1 MLALKASTFSSSKQ
15 QASSKQVLL
24 VLYVIYVTSKIS
36 AVSVVT
42 IASSNLVF
50 ESKVCFSKVMQDH
63 RKCQ

>member
-1 MLALKASTFSSSKQ
+1 MI
-15 QASSKQVLL
+15 LL

-42 IASSNLVF
+42 IASSKLVF
-50 ESKVCFSKVMQDH
+50 ESKDCFCKVMQDH

>member
-1 MLALKASTFSSSKQ
+1 MI
-15 QASSKQVLL
+15 LL

-50 ESKVCFSKVMQDH
+50 ESKVCFTKVMQDH